1 MLFLKTQVRNTKK
14 GKRKRNKKVNSR
26 IRTEESSYGRI
37 GLNSNNSNESF
48 LSKSS
53 GTLNDDLMRLSKQ
66 RLTYPKNLIMGHLN
80 INSVGIKYSSFQR
93 TVLSK
98 TDIFSTI

>member
-1 MLFLKTQVRNTKK
+1 MVGTYSLSEDSIRVRNRNE

-26 IRTEESSYGRI
+26 NRVQGSSYENI

-53 GTLNDDLMRLSKQ
+53 DTLNDNLIGLSKQ
-66 RLTYPKNLIMGHLN
+66 SLTYPKKPDHKPPQN
-80 INSVGIKYSSFQR
+80 KFREKQ
-93 TVLSK
+93 
-98 TDIFSTI
+98 IFKPSADCLK